1 MAACRPVRKGD
12 RFECRRPSHAG
23 GPCKEAPLP
32 DGTCAHV
39 SPPCVP
45 RPTLR
50 TLRGRLSW
58 LSVIVTL
65 AVIAL
70 SANFIELS
78 IARVKPGAS
87 IDPGPLSRAH
97 TGFTRERGC
106 VSCHASHGKSPL
118 EWLADTTRPAGLSD
132 GCTDCHSFDGPAL
145 AAHNTRFT
153 HRSDLP
159 ELTCESCHTEHKG
172 TDYDPSTVS
181 DVTCVNCHQSQVS
194 AFGRNHAEF
203 PHNYPSDVPN
213 SIRFDHN
220 KHLKEYFQQAQWLDK
235 PGRDKAF
242 ALQARIRCTACHLVE
257 SATREVKPAA
267 FEQICAG
274 CHSGQLEQRPLT
286 VFMAGSTVPMS
297 NFLLGLDEE
306 TEEEE
311 IIEERHAE
319 FLSAMAE
326 TQLDAFVEALAEQQS
341 EERAPALFEALGA
354 ALVRN
359 AASAWQE
366 EESFEK
372 ELESEAEFGKW
383 LAGEDDD
390 GEETLRYRVTHHRDR
405 VVRSWIE
412 HAYAT
417 AGNGEDDAVRERG
430 MVALAALLDPAEG
443 PGACGKCHAAGILAS
458 LASDQPE
465 VMQWGYRGSADRPQT
480 RYSHLPHINLLGPD
494 VSCVNCHK
502 LNSDADYAGY
512 FDDPQNT
519 DLFVSNFNAIAQ
531 DTCQQC
537 HRRRVV
543 RFDCQMC
550 HTYHRSPGFKT
561 AFGATPVN

>member
-1 MAACRPVRKGD
+1 MDDERQRHDRSVYERPSLPFHCGRGSTWQKPCWQGPSLKGQCRGVAACRPVRKGD

-97 TGFTRERGC
+97 TGFARERGC

-359 AASAWQE
+359 AASAWRC
-366 EESFEK
+366 F
-372 ELESEAEFGKW
+372 
-383 LAGEDDD
+383 
-390 GEETLRYRVTHHRDR
+390 LRRIFR
-405 VVRSWIE
+405 
-412 HAYAT
+412 A
-417 AGNGEDDAVRERG
+417 
-430 MVALAALLDPAEG
+430 
-443 PGACGKCHAAGILAS
+443 
-458 LASDQPE
+458 
-465 VMQWGYRGSADRPQT
+465 
-480 RYSHLPHINLLGPD
+480 
-494 VSCVNCHK
+494 
-502 LNSDADYAGY
+502 
-512 FDDPQNT
+512 PQN
-519 DLFVSNFNAIAQ
+519 VAIV
-531 DTCQQC
+531 TSK
-537 HRRRVV
+537 
-543 RFDCQMC
+543 F
-550 HTYHRSPGFKT
+550 TRSGAVP
-561 AFGATPVN
+561 ATPTRRFPRCSTSSNKRSTTWLRRSAISASVAT